1 MLLLSNMKKMDNK
14 QMERLGYWVLA
25 VAVILAGIY
34 FFNSVSKV
42 GTVAQPAP
50 VSLDDHIRGGTAT
63 KVVLVEYGDFQC
75 PACGAYEPMVQTL
88 LKNHPADVQF
98 VFRHFPLTNAHK
110 NAMLAAEI
118 SEAAGIQGKFWEM
131 HDAIYA
137 HQKDWSDSLNAK
149 EILLGYA
156 KEIGLDTAK
165 METDLKGGTID
176 EKILAQA
183 KEGVKIGIN
192 STPSFFVNGTKITN
206 PQSIEAFEK
215 IITDAEQGK

>member
-1 MLLLSNMKKMDNK
+1 MKMDNK

-25 VAVILAGIY
+25 VAVILSGIY

-75 PACGAYEPMVQTL
+75 PACGAYEPIVQSI
-88 LKNHPADVQF
+88 LKKHPADVQF
-98 VFRHFPLTNAHK
+98 VFRHFPLTQVHK
-110 NAMLAAEI
+110 NGLLAAKI
-118 SEAAGIQGKFWEM
+118 SEAASIQGKFWEM
-131 HDAIYA
+131 HDSIYA

-156 KEIGLDTAK
+156 KDLGLDTSK
-165 METDLKGGTID
+165 METDLNGSTIE
-176 EKILAQA
+176 EKIMGQA
-183 KEGVKIGIN
+183 KEGVKIGVN
-192 STPSFFVNGTKITN
+192 STPTFFVNGIKIVN
-206 PQSIEAFEK
+206 PQTIEAFEK
-215 IITDAEQGK
+215 LIVEAEQGK